1 MASFTDELIPFNP
14 YIQQLPVDDYVRV
27 GMIKQQ
33 QYNQGVQKVQ
43 SYIDSVAG
51 IEVIKPEQK
60 DYLQKRVTQLQGE
73 VSKIVQRD
81 FSNQQLVNS
90 VGTLTG
96 KIADDPIIQG
106 AEVSTRRYKAAVGKM
121 KEAQQKGTSAPSN
134 EWHFQKQVNSWMGDG
149 DVSTVFSGDYTP
161 HTDVNKK
168 VLDVIKELDP
178 NSTLEDIPYKR
189 GPGGNIITD
198 KDGMPEI
205 DYAMMEKSIKG
216 VTPERIQSA
225 IRASLDTNDLR
236 QLNIDGTYNYRD
248 VDKTGMKQV
257 ADESYTYRLEQ
268 INDTIKSLMVDR
280 QTNQGNAQ
288 HVAEV
293 DRKITML
300 QDRAKS
306 YQDNYR
312 KEIQSLDNNLDGYKS
327 NLYMQNWLTR
337 FGDGFAYAE
346 SSLTYKENPF
356 FMAAERRRENDIKF
370 QEFVVNKQFEA
381 MRIGLERERVNIAW
395 EQLGINRMEAEASM
409 AAKGV
414 KKGIGL
420 DGAPLTL
427 TGAAVREAIDQEQLE
442 AINTGKFLEETAQM
456 QTQIDNQKMALLAQA
471 RPDLVKVVRSPDGT
485 TPRYEY
491 NVAGKDPNT
500 VKNEAQA
507 TILKFKE
514 SYDKGEQ
521 VPDGVKTYF
530 DNLATTDRRVQNRQA
545 AINGLQAEA
554 DQQWNIAPLLAKV
567 APLNVGGETW
577 TPQQQVDFNIK
588 MKQVSRTRR
597 DEKGS
602 SYTEVD
608 WNKANQIL
616 TPAEQKVAKIMQF
629 DNDVGMVGQ
638 EKDIWRKLN
647 FVKETV
653 NRPAE
658 GIVNNRNIYMTN
670 AVRGIVGASQPTSFV
685 VQAFKQEDQGGTQAV
700 VANLLNSIVK
710 EGKENPN
717 PLYDQDDLSSMLSKT
732 NAGNTTYSLVAYGGD
747 RYALRASNTSV
758 SDKPVEVD
766 ISKPQAQDLFGAN
779 QFLDNF
785 QAIREALQLTRGT
798 GRVTTDVDGTG
809 RSSAFTLKNNSLKKY
824 GVMYHVEEPL
834 KDGGL
839 QAKLYVFDKAAV
851 GPDGKSQGQWIE
863 KTANFGQLLTEAQ
876 ITKFLS
882 MVGDQYVDSLL
893 QK

>member
-51 IEVIKPEQK
+51 IEVIKAEQK
-60 DYLQKRVTQLQGE
+60 DYLQKRVGQLQGE

-90 VGTLTG
+90 VGTLTS
-96 KIADDPIIQG
+96 KIASDPIIQG
-106 AEVSTRRYKAAVGKM
+106 AEISTRRYKAAVGKM
-121 KEAQQKGTSAPSN
+121 KDSQQKGTSAPSN
-134 EWHFQKQVNSWMGDG
+134 EWHFQKQVNSWLGDG

-161 HTDVNKK
+161 HTDVGKK

-178 NSTLEDIPYKR
+178 NSTLEDIPYRR
-189 GPGGNIITD
+189 GPGGNIILD

-205 DYAMMEKSIKG
+205 DYAMMQKSVKG
-216 VTPERIQSA
+216 VTPERIQAA
-225 IRASLDTNDLR
+225 IRASLDTNDMR

-248 VDKTGMKQV
+248 MDKTSMKGI
-257 ADESYTYRLEQ
+257 ADESYNYRLGQ
-268 INDTIKSLMVDR
+268 INDTIKSLLVDR
-280 QTNQGNAQ
+280 QTNQSNPT

-293 DRKITML
+293 DRKIQML

-346 SSLTYKENPF
+346 NSLTYKENPF

-370 QEFVVNKQFEA
+370 QEFIVNKQFEA

-395 EQLGINRMEAEASM
+395 EQLGINRMEAEAKGIK
-409 AAKGV
+409 KGV
-414 KKGIGL
+414 GL

-442 AINTGKFLEETAQM
+442 AINTSKFLDETQQM
-456 QTQIDNQKMALLAQA
+456 AAQIDNQKMALLAQT

-491 NVAGKDPNT
+491 SVAGKDPNT
-500 VKNEAQA
+500 VKGEAEA
-507 TILKFKE
+507 TVLKFKE

-530 DNLATTDRRVQNRQA
+530 DNLATTERRMQNRKA
-545 AINGLQAEA
+545 AINGLQNEA
-554 DQQWNIAPLLAKV
+554 DQTWNIKPLLDKV
-567 APLNVGGETW
+567 APLDIGGGETW
-577 TPQQQVDFNIK
+577 TAQQQVDFNIK
-588 MKQVSRTRR
+588 MKQVSRARR
-597 DEKGS
+597 DEKGVTS
-602 SYTEVD
+602 TEVD
-608 WNKANQIL
+608 WNRANKIL
-616 TPAEQKVAKIMQF
+616 TPSEQRVARLMQF
-629 DNDVGMVGQ
+629 DTDVGLAGQ
-638 EKDIWRKLN
+638 QKDIWRKLN

-658 GIVNNRNIYMTN
+658 TIVNNRNTYMNN

-732 NAGNTTYSLVAYGGD
+732 NSANTTYSLVSYGGD
-747 RYALRASNTSV
+747 RYSLRASNTSV

-766 ISKPQAQDLFGAN
+766 INKAQAQDLFGAN

-785 QAIREALQLTRGT
+785 QAIREALQLTKGT
-798 GRVTTDVDGTG
+798 GRVSTDVDGTG
-809 RSSAFTLKNNSLKKY
+809 RGSAFTLKNSALKKY

-839 QAKLYVFDKAAV
+839 QAKLYVYDKTAV
-851 GPDGKSQGQWIE
+851 GPDGKEQGQWIE

-882 MVGDQYVDSLL
+882 MVGDQYIDSLL